1 MPVQTR
7 NTTVRDIAI
16 SWGIE
21 AMKTVLG
28 YEDVRNEIIK
38 HYIPQIENPEIM
50 RTFDAFQQYNIPPFN
65 EKEMEITKYCK
76 NIIKDDSITGII
88 VMTASNI
95 QESINDML
103 THYQSFIINKR
114 TKHVYVI
121 DPASKQSG
129 NGNGIY
135 EAVVAKTVI
144 LPIFKLNGYT
154 CEFVRLSNPA
164 QTNKGDVFCQT
175 WTVIILLKALYIFKD
190 NKIDIIEI
198 PSPKPKIN
206 KYKLLIDFYKDIL
219 IKIPKVSF
227 ELKNEYLELININ
240 KTNISEF
247 CSLSKMQE
255 INVTDLFL
263 SMTPEELME

>member
-7 NTTVRDIAI
+7 NTTVRNIAI

-38 HYIPQIENPEIM
+38 HYIPQIENPEMM
-50 RTFDAFQQYNIPPFN
+50 RTFDAFQQYNTPPFI

-76 NIIKDDSITGII
+76 NIIKDDGIKGLI

-95 QESINDML
+95 QESSDDML
-103 THYQSFIINKR
+103 THYQGFIINKR

-121 DPASKQSG
+121 DPASKD

-135 EAVVAKTVI
+135 EAAVAKKVI

-154 CEFVRLSNPA
+154 CEFVPLSNPA

-175 WTVIILLKALYIFKD
+175 WTVIILLKALYTFNKH
-190 NKIDIIEI
+190 NKIDIIDI

-219 IKIPKVSF
+219 IKIPKVSS
-227 ELKNEYLELININ
+227 ELKNEYLELINLN